1 MDELFKYLDRAFS
14 LSGDRADVFTAADVF
29 IVLLLGFAL
38 TLVVAWVYRY
48 THRGVSYS
56 QSFAQTLVIMG
67 TVVALI
73 MLIIGSNIARAFA
86 LVGALSIIR
95 FRNPVKESRDVA
107 FIFLAMAI
115 GMACG
120 TRFYMLA
127 IYSTAALSA
136 FIVILSK
143 GGLFAKE
150 NREILLRIQFSV
162 GADTASLLAPIW
174 ERYADE
180 VALVAVETVKAEE
193 LQEFVFT
200 IELKRKADPQSLL
213 EAVRGVNGGN
223 QVTLVTGL
231 QEIDL

>member
-1 MDELFKYLDRAFS
+1 MDELLRDFDLWGT
-14 LSGDRADVFTAADVF
+14 LTGDPSDYFTLADVF
-29 IVLLLGFAL
+29 IVLVLSFLLC
-38 TLVVAWVYRY
+38 LVVAWVYRY

-67 TVVALI
+67 TTVALI

-107 FIFLAMAI
+107 FIFLSMAI

-120 TRFYMLA
+120 TRFYTLA

-136 FIVILSK
+136 FVVILAR

-150 NREILLRIQFSV
+150 NREILIRIQFPV
-162 GADTASLLAPIW
+162 GADTAALLAPLW
-174 ERYADE
+174 ERYVDQ
-180 VALVAVETVKAEE
+180 VALVAVETVREDE

-200 IELKRKADPQSLL
+200 LEIKRKADPQALL
-213 EAVRGVNGGN
+213 QEVRGVNDGN
-223 QVTLVTGL
+223 RATLVTGL